1 VVRVSANA
9 SLSVDAEDVVEE
21 REVTV
26 KEATD
31 DVMPERARRAH
42 HLESL
47 LLNCESIMIKFL
59 SAQ

>member
-1 VVRVSANA
+1 VVRVSASA
-9 SLSVDAEDVVEE
+9 SLSVDVEDVVVV

-31 DVMPERARRAH
+31 DVMPERARRVH
-42 HLESL
+42 HLENL
-47 LLNCESIMIKFL
+47 LLNCESIMITFL